1 MHRTG
6 LFKSRNLLR
15 VGIGQPLLEAHDIEL
30 KTIGQQAP
38 QVVPLADSK
47 DKVLSKSAQ
56 VVASRQGVHPN
67 PERLPV
73 VIIRFPKDAE
83 GPGSLMRI
91 NKLLYPHVVPIL
103 ASVQDALPEADEHKS
118 HGLRRCCSIEMFHT
132 KSLRILRP

>member
-47 DKVLSKSAQ
+47 DKVLSKSSQ

-67 PERLPV
+67 PESLPV
-73 VIIRFPKDAE
+73 VIVRLPKEAE
-83 GPGSLMRI
+83 GP
-91 NKLLYPHVVPIL
+91 
-103 ASVQDALPEADEHKS
+103 
-118 HGLRRCCSIEMFHT
+118 
-132 KSLRILRP
+132 